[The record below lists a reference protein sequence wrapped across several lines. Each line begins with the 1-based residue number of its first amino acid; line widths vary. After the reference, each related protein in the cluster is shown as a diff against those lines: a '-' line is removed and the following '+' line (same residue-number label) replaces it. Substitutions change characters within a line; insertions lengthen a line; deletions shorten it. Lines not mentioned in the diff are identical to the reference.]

1 MDTWWYGI
9 RQRPLSWSRHICMLG
24 TAATGTGTGNLQQA
38 NLQQPTCNLS
48 AIIVAQK
55 CKAFLCRRLL
65 RLILKH
71 RRVNWCLW
79 WRWIVLMWLVV
90 ATATC
95 YMQHATPMRSLARNL
110 PWNFKHWRISA
121 ISFILYMYIYIYF
134 FFIRFMHF
142 CLAVAAAENCIS
154 WLAAMKRQQQHV
166 LCSPLWP
173 LDISL
178 GRDNAPQPNQAIIKA
193 GPAI

>member
-142 CLAVAAAENCIS
+142 CLAAGSCCCRKLHFLAGSDEASAATCAL
-154 WLAAMKRQQQHV
+154 LAAVATWYITRQ
-166 LCSPLWP
+166 
-173 LDISL
+173 
-178 GRDNAPQPNQAIIKA
+178 R
-193 GPAI
+193 

>member
-1 MDTWWYGI
+1 
-9 RQRPLSWSRHICMLG
+9 
-24 TAATGTGTGNLQQA
+24 
-38 NLQQPTCNLS
+38 
-48 AIIVAQK
+48 
-55 CKAFLCRRLL
+55 
-65 RLILKH
+65 
-71 RRVNWCLW
+71 
-79 WRWIVLMWLVV
+79 
-90 ATATC
+90 
-95 YMQHATPMRSLARNL
+95 MQHRCGRL
-110 PWNFKHWRISA
+110 PA
-121 ISFILYMYIYIYF
+121 ICLGILSIGEYQPFLLFYICTYIYIY

-142 CLAVAAAENCIS
+142 CLAVAVAAAENCIS

>member
-121 ISFILYMYIYIYF
+121 ISFILYMYIHIYIF
-134 FFIRFMHF
+134 
-142 CLAVAAAENCIS
+142 S
-154 WLAAMKRQQQHV
+154 SV
-166 LCSPLWP
+166 LCIFALQLLLLLLLPK
-173 LDISL
+173 IAFL
-178 GRDNAPQPNQAIIKA
+178 GWQRWSVSSNMCFARRCGHLIYH
-193 GPAI
+193 